1 MSQHA
6 GLRRGRKAATA
17 TLIAAAAAVALTA
30 CQGTGAGSGDAG
42 AAGAPSDAASS
53 SSAPATTG
61 GSDSAGGTGGST
73 TDTGGGGQHATQDV
87 TQPSTGKGGATVART
102 ASARTAAS
110 ASADR
115 SSDRCTAG
123 EMGLRLGRADVG
135 AGNIYRPLVFTNK
148 SRSTCTLRGY
158 PGVSLI
164 QRDGQMIGKPATREG
179 AAGRA
184 VTLKPGGSA
193 YAVLHTIQD
202 GLKDTPCW
210 KSPYL
215 LQTYPPGSTESM
227 TLRTSDLRV
236 CGGEFTVTALEP
248 GTGL

>member
-1 MSQHA
+1 MSHHTRP
-6 GLRRGRKAATA
+6 RRGRKAATA
-17 TLIAAAAAVALTA
+17 TLIAAAAALALTA
-30 CQGTGAGSGDAG
+30 CQDDGSGVKS
-42 AAGAPSDAASS
+42 GAPAAPSAASDSGSASGSAADSSSAASGSS
-53 SSAPATTG
+53 SSEAGSQPPSGQAPK
-61 GSDSAGGTGGST
+61 GT
-73 TDTGGGGQHATQDV
+73 AV
-87 TQPSTGKGGATVART
+87 RT

-110 ASADR
+110 ASADT
-115 SSDRCTAG
+115 SSDRCTAE

-135 AGNIYRPLVFTNK
+135 AGNIRYPLVFTNNGK
-148 SRSTCTLRGY
+148 STCTLRGY

-164 QRDGQMIGKPATREG
+164 QRDGQMIGRPATREG

-202 GLKDTPCW
+202 GLNDKPCW

-215 LQTYPPGSTESM
+215 LQTYPPGSKDAM
-227 TLRTSDLRV
+227 TLRTSELRV
-236 CGGEFTVTALEP
+236 CGGEFSVTALEP

>member
-1 MSQHA
+1 MSHHA

-30 CQGTGAGSGDAG
+30 CQGTGSGDSG
-42 AAGAPSDAASS
+42 AAGASSSDATAS
-53 SSAPATTG
+53 SSAPAAG
-61 GSDSAGGTGGST
+61 GSGTDSGSSADAGSGGEK
-73 TDTGGGGQHATQDV
+73 ATQDA
-87 TQPSTGKGGATVART
+87 TRPAAGKGEATVART

-110 ASADR
+110 ASAD
-115 SSDRCTAG
+115 SASDRCTAD
-123 EMGLRLGRADVG
+123 ELGLRLGRADVG
-135 AGNIYRPLVFTNK
+135 AGNIHTPLVFTNNG
-148 SRSTCTLRGY
+148 RSTCTLRGY

-164 QRDGQMIGKPATREG
+164 QRDGQLIGKPATREG
-179 AAGRA
+179 AAGKA
-184 VTLKPGGSA
+184 VTLKPGASA

-215 LQTYPPGSTESM
+215 LQTYPPGSKEAM
-227 TLRTSDLRV
+227 TLRTDEPRV

>member
-1 MSQHA
+1 MSHHA

-30 CQGTGAGSGDAG
+30 CQGAGSGDSG
-42 AAGAPSDAASS
+42 AAGASSSDAAPS
-53 SSAPATTG
+53 SSAPATGG
-61 GSDSAGGTGGST
+61 GSADSGSSADTGDGGEQSGGT
-73 TDTGGGGQHATQDV
+73 QKATQP
-87 TQPSTGKGGATVART
+87 PSGNEHATVART

-110 ASADR
+110 ASAD
-115 SSDRCTAG
+115 SASDRCTAD
-123 EMGLRLGRADVG
+123 ELGLRLGRADVG
-135 AGNIYRPLVFTNK
+135 AGNIHTPLVFTNNGK
-148 SRSTCTLRGY
+148 SSCTLNGY

-179 AAGRA
+179 AKGKA
-184 VTLKPGGSA
+184 VTLKPGASA

-202 GLKDTPCW
+202 GLKDEPCW

-215 LQTYPPGSTESM
+215 LQTYPPGSKEAM
-227 TLRTSDLRV
+227 TLRTDELRV

>member
-1 MSQHA
+1 MSHHSTR
-6 GLRRGRKAATA
+6 LRRGRKAATA
-17 TLIAAAAAVALTA
+17 TLIAAAAALALTA
-30 CQGTGAGSGDAG
+30 CQDDGSGVKS
-42 AAGAPSDAASS
+42 GAPAAPSAASDSGSASGSASGSSSDAAG
-53 SSAPATTG
+53 SAEADGG
-61 GSDSAGGTGGST
+61 GSAAAQSPSGQAPKGT
-73 TDTGGGGQHATQDV
+73 AV
-87 TQPSTGKGGATVART
+87 RT

-110 ASADR
+110 ASTDT
-115 SSDRCTAG
+115 SSDRCTAD

-135 AGNIYRPLVFTNK
+135 AGNIRYPLVFTNNGK
-148 SRSTCTLRGY
+148 TSCTLRGY

-164 QRDGQMIGKPATREG
+164 QRDGQMIGRPATREG
-179 AAGRA
+179 AAGKA

-202 GLKDTPCW
+202 GLNDEPCW

-215 LQTYPPGSTESM
+215 LQTYPPGSKDAM
-227 TLRTSDLRV
+227 TLRTSGLRV